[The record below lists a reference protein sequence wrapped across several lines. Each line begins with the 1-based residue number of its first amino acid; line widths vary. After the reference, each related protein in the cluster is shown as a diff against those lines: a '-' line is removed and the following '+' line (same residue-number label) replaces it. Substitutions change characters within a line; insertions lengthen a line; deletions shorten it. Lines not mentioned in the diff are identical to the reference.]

1 MVTVYCSHQVNLLM
15 FRKCRAQLSKTNIQK
30 LCVEL
35 TKMFPVTGK
44 SSSFSLRTSAI
55 LTHGI
60 MMMFKFKID
69 LVRSDLTRLGSSIR
83 TGRGKLLVWTVMLG
97 LSGSFC
103 FSGKSAAQPGQGEAG
118 LIDQKPGA
126 AKQVDLEVAINP
138 GDLEV
143 VLDIPELSQSELE
156 ARRRA
161 VTLVEVD
168 NPQLAPQD
176 DWATPTEE
184 DLPRVTL
191 EMLGSEGLLPGV
203 ELGSVLQEEGE
214 VSAMMPPPPVRPSS
228 ASDPH
233 VEVTP
238 TVQEEKKR
246 KSPRQPAEDLNPPDI
261 VVDPPAVEAET
272 EAPVQRKR
280 RSSRLADLSME
291 ENAVIQPPPAP
302 EDLPDSFELPEVTA
316 KPPKKKKRKL
326 GRICVDEST
335 QLSIDTIKAQMA
347 DYQDLLREEQL
358 PAPDKQHG
366 GLQGPGRAL
375 KGVLASFWEEE
386 MAANMRTAR
395 DNLEWPEEVVVEED
409 LPEANPELNPSLDLL
424 QIPDDVS
431 EIRAHGA
438 PETIGEANLSST
450 ETGQVST
457 VTNNIL
463 QDLELPPEVQLQGG
477 EDLAVAPVQ
486 DPEVVPASPLRVPQQ
501 DDGPALPLSPLLA
514 AQLDLLARPDDSVV
528 SSSLLDQLEPG
539 QAWDFHSFVE
549 NVGPVQ
555 PTRRDVAKIFRS
567 LLVLEKKEELEMN
580 QEEGEEGF
588 YATITLT
595 KM

>member
-1 MVTVYCSHQVNLLM
+1 
-15 FRKCRAQLSKTNIQK
+15 
-30 LCVEL
+30 
-35 TKMFPVTGK
+35 
-44 SSSFSLRTSAI
+44 
-55 LTHGI
+55 
-60 MMMFKFKID
+60 
-69 LVRSDLTRLGSSIR
+69 
-83 TGRGKLLVWTVMLG
+83 MLG

-103 FSGKSAAQPGQGEAG
+103 FSGKSAAQPGQGNAG

-126 AKQVDLEVAINP
+126 ANQVDLEVAINP

-176 DWATPTEE
+176 DWSTPTDD

-191 EMLGSEGLLPGV
+191 EMFGSEGLLPAV
-203 ELGSVLQEEGE
+203 DQEQEQELGSVLQEEGDA
-214 VSAMMPPPPVRPSS
+214 SAMMPPPAVRPSS

-246 KSPRQPAEDLNPPDI
+246 KSPRQPAEDLANLGNLEDLNPPDI
-261 VVDPPAVEAET
+261 VVDPPAVDVET
-272 EAPVQRKR
+272 EAPAQRKR
-280 RSSRLADLSME
+280 RSSRLAELSME

-302 EDLPDSFELPEVTA
+302 EDLPDSFELPELTV

-347 DYQDLLREEQL
+347 DYQDLLREEKL
-358 PAPDKQHG
+358 PATGRLRLIPGEK
-366 GLQGPGRAL
+366 LISGPGRAL
-375 KGVLASFWEEE
+375 KGGLASFWEEE
-386 MAANMRTAR
+386 RVAR
-395 DNLEWPEEVVVEED
+395 DNFDWPEEVVVEED
-409 LPEANPELNPSLDLL
+409 LPEANPELNPSLDQL

-438 PETIGEANLSST
+438 AETIGEANLSST
-450 ETGQVST
+450 ETGQAST

-463 QDLELPPEVQLQGG
+463 QDLELPPEVQMQGG
-477 EDLAVAPVQ
+477 EDQAVAPVQ
-486 DPEVVPASPLRVPQQ
+486 DPELAPASPERVLQQ
-501 DDGPALPLSPLLA
+501 DDGPALPLSPLLV
-514 AQLDLLARPDDSVV
+514 AQLDLLARPDDSVI
-528 SSSLLDQLEPG
+528 SSSVLDHIQDRLEPG
-539 QAWDFHSFVE
+539 QTWDFDSFVE
-549 NVGPVQ
+549 SVGPAQ

-567 LLVLEKKEELEMN
+567 LLVLEKKEELVMN
-580 QEEGEEGF
+580 QEEEEEEGF